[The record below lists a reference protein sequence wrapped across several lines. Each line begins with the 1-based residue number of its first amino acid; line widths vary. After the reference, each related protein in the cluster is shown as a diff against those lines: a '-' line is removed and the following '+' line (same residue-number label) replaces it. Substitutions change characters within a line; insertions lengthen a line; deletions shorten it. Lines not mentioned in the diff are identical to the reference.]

1 MERFREKIHSIRI
14 EADAA
19 QARAAEYEAKVKELE
34 QTMMEQEHQL
44 ISLNTKNVQ
53 MEEELEGAQ
62 EKIKQLKAL
71 EDEDGDLKKENDAA
85 QRKITLLEQELE
97 NSDKSLRETTKNF
110 READVKA
117 EHFERKVQQL
127 ENLLLEQERKGEELK
142 LKNHEL
148 QAQLDEIGTDE
159 NPADLTYYELLGI
172 PTNADKLQIKKA
184 YRKLAIVYHPDKN
197 REEGAE
203 EKFKEISEAYQ
214 VLSDPQLR
222 AHYNKYGKDSELA
235 PDGGFTDPREYFQQ
249 MFGGDA
255 FRNIIG
261 DLAVGDMFSEDMKEA
276 EAGDPKS
283 PQAGTEVGSPE
294 AKKPMGMSKEQME
307 KMHKQQQERVKT
319 LSEKLVHKLS
329 LYTESEA
336 DETAAVAFQEQIK
349 VEAEKLK
356 SESYGLEL
364 LHSIGGIYSSKAKQY
379 LGMRG
384 GELPGIFQSMKQ
396 KKHFVKE
403 LWSTVKSAMDMKAV
417 AEMIA
422 EAEEKGMDQADK
434 LKLEE
439 EASNRAYKALWQTS
453 KFEVEATLRQVCDTV
468 LQDKSIDN
476 RTRYKRAEALR
487 MVGYIYKHAEANKP
501 VSELLMKNKK

>member
-1 MERFREKIHSIRI
+1 I
-14 EADAA
+14 
-19 QARAAEYEAKVKELE
+19 
-34 QTMMEQEHQL
+34 
-44 ISLNTKNVQ
+44 
-53 MEEELEGAQ
+53 
-62 EKIKQLKAL
+62 
-71 EDEDGDLKKENDAA
+71 
-85 QRKITLLEQELE
+85 
-97 NSDKSLRETTKNF
+97 
-110 READVKA
+110 
-117 EHFERKVQQL
+117 
-127 ENLLLEQERKGEELK
+127 
-142 LKNHEL
+142 
-148 QAQLDEIGTDE
+148 
-159 NPADLTYYELLGI
+159 DLTYYELLGI
-172 PTNADKLQIKKA
+172 PVNADKLQIKKA

-203 EKFKEISEAYQ
+203 EKFKAISEAYQ

-235 PDGGFTDPREYFQQ
+235 PDGGFADPREYFQQ

-261 DLAVGDMFSEDMKEA
+261 DLAVGDMFSEGMKQGNESA
-276 EAGDPKS
+276 DPAAGSSVAS
-283 PQAGTEVGSPE
+283 PQSGNSGDVSASGPE
-294 AKKPMGMSKEQME
+294 SKKQMGMSKEQME
-307 KMHKQQQERVKT
+307 KLHKQQQERVRT
-319 LSEKLVHKLS
+319 LSEKLIHKLS
-329 LYTESEA
+329 LYTESEG

-364 LHSIGGIYSSKAKQY
+364 LHSIGGVYSSKAKQY

-384 GELPGIFQSMKQ
+384 GELPGIFQSIKQ

-403 LWSTVKSAMDMKAV
+403 LWSTVKSAMDMQAV
-417 AEMIA
+417 AEMVA

-453 KFEVEATLRQVCDTV
+453 KFEVEATLRQVCETV
-468 LQDKSIDN
+468 LQDKSVDS

-487 MVGYIYKHAEANKP
+487 MVGYIY
-501 VSELLMKNKK
+501 